1 MSEIFCMHVIMDIPK
16 WNLSWKQLLLNFNLI
31 NSTNN
36 QTIGLV
42 SKENAVDIVDNLSQ
56 WEQTVTAVKAGMAV
70 DENAVKAIQQN
81 VATKLAQLSGSS
93 DPYVIQYYYDELTNN
108 LY

>member
-1 MSEIFCMHVIMDIPK
+1 MLIDLFRLLIM
-16 WNLSWKQLLLNFNLI
+16 LHLLELIKFKLVPNGGGFNLI

-42 SKENAVDIVDNLSQ
+42 SKENAVILQINLSQ

-81 VATKLAQLSGSS
+81 VATKLAQLSGST
-93 DPYVIQYYYDELTNN
+93 DLMLFNIL
-108 LY
+108 

>member
-1 MSEIFCMHVIMDIPK
+1 MLH
-16 WNLSWKQLLLNFNLI
+16 LLELINAAFIQTVKKYRREKGRGFNLI

-56 WEQTVTAVKAGMAV
+56 WEQTVTAVKAGMTV

>member
-1 MSEIFCMHVIMDIPK
+1 
-16 WNLSWKQLLLNFNLI
+16 
-31 NSTNN
+31 
-36 QTIGLV
+36 
-42 SKENAVDIVDNLSQ
+42 
-56 WEQTVTAVKAGMAV
+56 MAV

-93 DPYVIQYYYDELTNN
+93 DHYVIQYYYDELTNN

>member
-1 MSEIFCMHVIMDIPK
+1 M
-16 WNLSWKQLLLNFNLI
+16 LLILL
-31 NSTNN
+31 
-36 QTIGLV
+36 
-42 SKENAVDIVDNLSQ
+42 DNLSQ
-56 WEQTVTAVKAGMAV
+56 WEQTVTAVKAGMSV